1 MLLTACASTGDLVSA
16 PRVSLRNVE
25 ITDIDFT
32 SQTFLLGF
40 DVTNPNPFPLPIST
54 VSYAVELE
62 GYRFASGSTAGGFT
76 VPSSGDAEFAISVE
90 LDLMKTAPQLLFIVR
105 DSVRRDI
112 PYTLSGQVRSRYPVD
127 RTSALRDQRRNPHA
141 VSQPPG
147 VEDSLNRLVTR
158 VTMGSRNKLLRT
170 ASRKAR
176 KFAKF
181 GRTNLERSP
190 LG

>member
-1 MLLTACASTGDLVSA
+1 MLAILCLLTACASTGDLIST
-16 PRVSLRNVE
+16 PGVSLRNVE

-32 SQTFLLGF
+32 SQTFLLRF

-90 LDLMKTAPQLLFIVR
+90 LNLMKTVPQLLFIVR

-112 PYTLSGQVRSRYPVD
+112 PYTLSG
-127 RTSALRDQRRNPHA
+127 
-141 VSQPPG
+141 
-147 VEDSLNRLVTR
+147 
-158 VTMGSRNKLLRT
+158 
-170 ASRKAR
+170 
-176 KFAKF
+176 KF
-181 GRTNLERSP
+181 GLDIP
-190 LG
+190 LTEPVRFETSGAIRMQSVSRQALKIP

>member
-1 MLLTACASTGDLVSA
+1 MNKLRSGIPALAALCLLTACASTGDLIST
-16 PRVSLRNVE
+16 PGVSLRNVE

-112 PYTLSGQVRSRYPVD
+112 PYTLRG
-127 RTSALRDQRRNPHA
+127 
-141 VSQPPG
+141 
-147 VEDSLNRLVTR
+147 
-158 VTMGSRNKLLRT
+158 
-170 ASRKAR
+170 
-176 KFAKF
+176 KF
-181 GRTNLERSP
+181 GLDIP
-190 LG
+190 LTEPVRFETSGAIRMQSVSRQALKIP

>member
-1 MLLTACASTGDLVSA
+1 MLAILCLLTACASTGDLIST
-16 PRVSLRNVE
+16 PGVSLRNVE

-32 SQTFLLGF
+32 SQTFLLRF

-105 DSVRRDI
+105 DSARRDI
-112 PYTLSGQVRSRYPVD
+112 PYTLSG
-127 RTSALRDQRRNPHA
+127 
-141 VSQPPG
+141 
-147 VEDSLNRLVTR
+147 
-158 VTMGSRNKLLRT
+158 
-170 ASRKAR
+170 
-176 KFAKF
+176 KF
-181 GRTNLERSP
+181 GLDIP
-190 LG
+190 LIEPVRFETSGAIRMQSVSRQALKIP

>member
-1 MLLTACASTGDLVSA
+1 MLATLCLLTACASTGDLIST
-16 PRVSLRNVE
+16 PGVSLRNVE

-32 SQTFLLGF
+32 SQTFLLRF

-90 LDLMKTAPQLLFIVR
+90 LNLMKTVPQLLFIVR

-112 PYTLSGQVRSRYPVD
+112 PYTLSG
-127 RTSALRDQRRNPHA
+127 
-141 VSQPPG
+141 
-147 VEDSLNRLVTR
+147 
-158 VTMGSRNKLLRT
+158 
-170 ASRKAR
+170 
-176 KFAKF
+176 KF
-181 GRTNLERSP
+181 GLDIP
-190 LG
+190 LTEPVRFETSGAIRMQSVSRQALKIP

>member
-1 MLLTACASTGDLVSA
+1 LLTACASTGDLVSA

-62 GYRFASGSTAGGFT
+62 GYRFASGSTAAGFT

-112 PYTLSGQVRSRYPVD
+112 PYTLSG
-127 RTSALRDQRRNPHA
+127 
-141 VSQPPG
+141 
-147 VEDSLNRLVTR
+147 
-158 VTMGSRNKLLRT
+158 
-170 ASRKAR
+170 
-176 KFAKF
+176 KF
-181 GRTNLERSP
+181 GLDIP
-190 LG
+190 LIEPVRFETSGAIRMQSVSRQALKIP

>member
-1 MLLTACASTGDLVSA
+1 MLAILCLLTACASTGDLIST
-16 PRVSLRNVE
+16 PGVSLRNVE

-32 SQTFLLGF
+32 SQTFLLRF

-90 LDLMKTAPQLLFIVR
+90 LNLMKTVPQLLFIVS

-112 PYTLSGQVRSRYPVD
+112 PYTLSG
-127 RTSALRDQRRNPHA
+127 
-141 VSQPPG
+141 
-147 VEDSLNRLVTR
+147 
-158 VTMGSRNKLLRT
+158 
-170 ASRKAR
+170 
-176 KFAKF
+176 KF
-181 GRTNLERSP
+181 GLDIP
-190 LG
+190 LTEPVRFETSGAIRMQSVSRQALKIP

>member
-1 MLLTACASTGDLVSA
+1 MLTACASTGDLVSA

-62 GYRFASGSTAGGFT
+62 GYRFASGSTAAGFT

-112 PYTLSGQVRSRYPVD
+112 PYTLSG
-127 RTSALRDQRRNPHA
+127 
-141 VSQPPG
+141 
-147 VEDSLNRLVTR
+147 
-158 VTMGSRNKLLRT
+158 
-170 ASRKAR
+170 
-176 KFAKF
+176 KF
-181 GRTNLERSP
+181 GLDIP
-190 LG
+190 LIEPVRFETSGAIRMQSVSRQALKIP